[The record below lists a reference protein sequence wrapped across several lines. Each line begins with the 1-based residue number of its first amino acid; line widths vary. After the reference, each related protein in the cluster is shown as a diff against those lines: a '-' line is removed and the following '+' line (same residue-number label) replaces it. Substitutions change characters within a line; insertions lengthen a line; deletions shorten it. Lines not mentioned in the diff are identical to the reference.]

1 MVLVG
6 QQAQASARAQLHQQQ
21 GNVVLQTLLSAG
33 AQTHGESVG
42 LQMPQELLELPTGLS
57 GSGFPS
63 CRERSDL
70 LHTLPPRHE

>member
-6 QQAQASARAQLHQQQ
+6 QQAQSSARAQLHQQQ

-42 LQMPQELLELPTGLS
+42 LQMPQELPTGLS